1 MIEASV
7 EIEVPFHDVDIM
19 GVAWHG
25 HYIKYM
31 EIARCALLETVAY
44 NYPEMEES
52 GYIWPVID
60 VRIRYAQP
68 LHFKQV
74 VCIKA
79 ELVEWEHRLK
89 VNYVITDKISGQR
102 LTKAY
107 TVQVA
112 VDRKSGEMRYA
123 SPSMFLRKLG
133 ISDL

>member
-1 MIEASV
+1 MIKASV

-31 EIARCALLETVAY
+31 EIARCALLETVDY

-68 LHFKQV
+68 LRFKQV

-112 VDRKSGEMRYA
+112 VDRKSGEMLYA
-123 SPSMFLRKLG
+123 SPSIFLRKLG
-133 ISDL
+133 IS